1 MTLDSSDLEMD
12 LFGLTQDIWKE
23 KKAVRCDGKVLTVVC
38 VGIVYLYACMCIYE
52 YVCIHAYMHV

>member
-23 KKAVRCDGKVLTVVC
+23 KKAVQCDGKVLTVVC
-38 VGIVYLYACMCIYE
+38 VGIVCLYACMCIYE